1 MSTWIT
7 TSSNSFMKIFEFVGR
22 FLRLF
27 SDDLCYGGGKTFL
40 PFLGYEN
47 EVYFP
52 LVGVFELPFL
62 PPLLSLT
69 SWSPSKLSSSS
80 LTKGSAFSK
89 RLSLE
94 GAGAWPKSCLAPLP
108 ASLGLLGWNVWCS
121 NRLITSDLKKTRQKW
136 PSPKQDRDLCV
147 KILRPRRCSCFWN
160 FAPFSNQ
167 IQSNQIKSKH
177 DAQYWVKSG

>member
-1 MSTWIT
+1 
-7 TSSNSFMKIFEFVGR
+7 MKIFDFVGR

-27 SDDLCYGGGKTFL
+27 FRWLVLWRRET
-40 PFLGYEN
+40 FLGYEN

-89 RLSLE
+89 RLSFD

-108 ASLGLLGWNVWCS
+108 ASLGLLGQNVWCA
-121 NRLITSDLKKTRQKW
+121 NWLITSDIKNTRQKG
-136 PSPKQDRDLCV
+136 P
-147 KILRPRRCSCFWN
+147 RPRLLCLNRLETETRIMLLKFC
-160 FAPFSNQ
+160 PVL
-167 IQSNQIKSKH
+167 IKFNPIK
-177 DAQYWVKSG
+177 